1 MSDNNNNN
9 TNNSSTQPVTRF
21 SEIAQK
27 YGDPWIWGIYF
38 MLVIISIIESY
49 SASSREIATQG
60 VYMPLIKQV
69 IFLAVGAVCVAVLV
83 RTDYNKPR
91 FLFTMIPGLTLLTV
105 FCLIYVMFFGRE
117 INGAQRAMQIL
128 PGVTLQPAEL
138 AKLSIV
144 MLLSYIL
151 AKSQLPRD
159 VSNAGMV
166 ASAAAVALF
175 GGLMIKSG
183 LTNTLILMCVS
194 LSMLLIG
201 GAKLKKIIYMILAY
215 AVIGGLF
222 FLVKS
227 SNDSKE
233 ENLRA
238 GEAELRVES
247 VQQGQ
252 PSDQIVLD
260 NVEEKK
266 EDKKFLSRSGTWQSR
281 IHEWWYSDSLVYR
294 DLTDKNQQEM
304 FSRMA
309 QAHGGLFGVGLG
321 GSREC
326 SRLPL
331 AFSDYIFSIIM
342 EEMGL
347 AGGLLV
353 LLLYLWL
360 LARAAMIVRRCKR
373 VLPSLLIIGMA
384 SLITFQA
391 LFHMAINVGVF
402 PVSGQPLPLISKGG
416 TAIVVMSVAFG
427 VMLSVSRTIANYNN
441 GNNRANNVS
450 LPEGLDAEN
459 PTQIVPKNVWK

>member
-1 MSDNNNNN
+1 MTNNQDNNK
-9 TNNSSTQPVTRF
+9 TTTRF

-38 MLVIISIIESY
+38 MLVLISVIESY

-60 VYMPLIKQV
+60 VYMPLIKQC
-69 IFLAVGAVCVAVLV
+69 IFLAVGAVCIFFLI
-83 RTDYNKPR
+83 RTDYNRPR
-91 FLFTMIPGLTLLTV
+91 FLYIMIPGLTVFTV
-105 FCLIYVMFFGRE
+105 FCLIYVMFFGRV

-151 AKSQLPRD
+151 AKSQKNRD
-159 VSNAGMV
+159 ISTAGMIG
-166 ASAAAVALF
+166 AAAAVTMF

-183 LTNTLILMCVS
+183 LTNTLILMSVS

-201 GAKLKKIIYMILAY
+201 GAQFKKIIRLFAIY
-215 AVIGGLF
+215 AVIAGLF
-222 FLVKS
+222 FLIKS

-233 ENLRA
+233 ENLKA
-238 GEAELRVES
+238 GE
-247 VQQGQ
+247 QQVRTEFVTEAAAT
-252 PSDQIVLD
+252 DTA
-260 NVEEKK
+260 KA
-266 EDKKFLSRSGTWQSR
+266 EDKEFLSRQGTWKSR
-281 IHEWWYSDSLVYR
+281 VHDWWYSDSLVYR

-309 QAHGGLFGVGLG
+309 QAHGGLLGVGLG

-342 EEMGL
+342 EETGFL
-347 AGGLLV
+347 GGLVV
-353 LLLYLWL
+353 LILYLWL
-360 LARAAMIVRRCKR
+360 LARAAMIVRRSKR

-384 SLITFQA
+384 SLISFQA

-416 TAIVVMSVAFG
+416 TSIVVMSIAFG

-441 GNNRANNVS
+441 TNNRTDNVT

-459 PTQIVPKNVWK
+459 PTQIAPKNVWK